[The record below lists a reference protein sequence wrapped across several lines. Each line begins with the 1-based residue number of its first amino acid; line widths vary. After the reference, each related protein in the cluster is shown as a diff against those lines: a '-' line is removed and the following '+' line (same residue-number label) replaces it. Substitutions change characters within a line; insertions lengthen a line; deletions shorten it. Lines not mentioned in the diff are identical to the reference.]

1 MIWANAL
8 DGNAMDAECTKDN
21 FIFHI
26 LKNGTMGVD
35 MFFVLSGFLI
45 SFILYKECQKYEGQ
59 IDFCHFLRNRFLRL
73 WPVMFVVMLPMIL
86 IAFKTFG
93 SYAGIW
99 SMSCLAFMNNLLGY
113 PIENESLFGAHL
125 WSTACEF

>member
-8 DGNAMDAECTKDN
+8 HGNAMYSECTNDN

-26 LKNGTMGVD
+26 FKNGTIGVD

-59 IDFCHFLRNRFLRL
+59 IDFWDFLRNRFLRL
-73 WPVMFVVMLPMIL
+73 RPVTFVVMMPMIL
-86 IAFKTFG
+86 NAFKTYG
-93 SYAGIW
+93 NYAGIW
-99 SMSCLAFMNNLLGY
+99 SMSCLVFMNNFLPS
-113 PIENESLFGAHL
+113 PIENENLFGAHL